1 MFIAG
6 AAAVLSST
14 EVVVEVIE
22 VAVMPLQVLVPSV
35 GVVFLLVVGVTAEE
49 IMRSW

>member
-22 VAVMPLQVLVPSV
+22 VAVMTLQVLVPSV

>member
-6 AAAVLSST
+6 AAAVLSSA

-22 VAVMPLQVLVPSV
+22 VPSV